1 MRAFN
6 IKTPDKKIVPALQD
20 KIDNLTKPKGSLGR
34 LEELAVQI
42 GTIQQS
48 LSPVLRTPQNIV
60 FAADHG
66 VVVEGVSFSAPEVTA
81 QQIYNFLKGGG
92 GINMFARQH
101 HFILKVVDCGVNAD
115 FGDLPGLI
123 HRKIR
128 KSTDNYLYG
137 PAMTPE
143 EMERA
148 IEIGA
153 EMVSQ
158 PVQHPGSAEDKA
170 VLQAGGGVLAQHGG
184 GRRRGEVDLR
194 QLGGVLHQCS
204 QRKLRPRQDDAAY
217 KFLFPVDGHQGDG
230 CVGRND
236 HQRPRAL
243 GQCGHRAAEQFGTQL
258 GGIVQPE
265 ADAALES
272 RPDGQDTH
280 RAEHLQ
286 SGQYPPRQRRH
297 HTAQNAALDLFWRS
311 AVERKQIQQPQAVF
325 IDGGGGVGVEPS
337 AEFQVVVLVA
347 ANGDVGVAEIDG
359 KYHGWCLPACL

>member
-115 FGDLPGLI
+115 FENLPGLI

-143 EMERA
+143 EMEHA

-153 EMVSQ
+153 EMVQLAYQEGTNIISFGELGMANTSASSIWMSYFTGIPLRECVGAGSGLNSQ
-158 PVQHPGSAEDKA
+158 GIEHKYNVLKRATDNYQGNGTTEDILRWFGGFEMVAA
-170 VLQAGGGVLAQHGG
+170 VGGMLQAAELGMTIIIDGFIMTNCVLAASKLYP
-184 GRRRGEVDLR
+184 EVLEYS
-194 QLGGVLHQCS
+194 V
-204 QRKLRPRQDDAAY
+204 
-217 KFLFPVDGHQGDG
+217 FGHQGDEAG
-230 CVGRND
+230 HKLVLE
-236 HQRPRAL
+236 AL
-243 GQCGHRAAEQFGTQL
+243 HAKPLLNLGLRLGEGTGAICAYPIIESAIHMINEMNSFKQAAVT
-258 GGIVQPE
+258 
-265 ADAALES
+265 
-272 RPDGQDTH
+272 
-280 RAEHLQ
+280 
-286 SGQYPPRQRRH
+286 
-297 HTAQNAALDLFWRS
+297 
-311 AVERKQIQQPQAVF
+311 
-325 IDGGGGVGVEPS
+325 
-337 AEFQVVVLVA
+337 
-347 ANGDVGVAEIDG
+347 
-359 KYHGWCLPACL
+359 KYF

>member
-1 MRAFN
+1 MRTFN

-153 EMVSQ
+153 EMVQ
-158 PVQHPGSAEDKA
+158 
-170 VLQAGGGVLAQHGG
+170 LAYQ
-184 GRRRGEVDLR
+184 E
-194 QLGGVLHQCS
+194 
-204 QRKLRPRQDDAAY
+204 
-217 KFLFPVDGHQGDG
+217 
-230 CVGRND
+230 
-236 HQRPRAL
+236 
-243 GQCGHRAAEQFGTQL
+243 
-258 GGIVQPE
+258 
-265 ADAALES
+265 
-272 RPDGQDTH
+272 
-280 RAEHLQ
+280 
-286 SGQYPPRQRRH
+286 
-297 HTAQNAALDLFWRS
+297 
-311 AVERKQIQQPQAVF
+311 
-325 IDGGGGVGVEPS
+325 
-337 AEFQVVVLVA
+337 
-347 ANGDVGVAEIDG
+347 
-359 KYHGWCLPACL
+359 

>member
-1 MRAFN
+1 MRVFN
-6 IKTPDKKIVPALQD
+6 IKRPDKKIVPALQD

-153 EMVSQ
+153 EMVQLAYQEGTNIISFGELGMANTSASSIWMSSFTGI
-158 PVQHPGSAEDKA
+158 PLKECIGAGSGLDNQGIEHKYQVLKRATDNYQGNGTTEDILRWFGGFEMVAA
-170 VLQAGGGVLAQHGG
+170 VGGMLQAAELGMTIIIDGFIMTNCILAASKLHPEVL
-184 GRRRGEVDLR
+184 EYCV
-194 QLGGVLHQCS
+194 
-204 QRKLRPRQDDAAY
+204 
-217 KFLFPVDGHQGDG
+217 FGHQGDEAG
-230 CVGRND
+230 HKLVLE
-236 HQRPRAL
+236 AL
-243 GQCGHRAAEQFGTQL
+243 HAKPLLNLGLRLGEGTGAICAYPIIESAIHMINEMSSFKQAAVT
-258 GGIVQPE
+258 
-265 ADAALES
+265 
-272 RPDGQDTH
+272 
-280 RAEHLQ
+280 
-286 SGQYPPRQRRH
+286 
-297 HTAQNAALDLFWRS
+297 
-311 AVERKQIQQPQAVF
+311 
-325 IDGGGGVGVEPS
+325 
-337 AEFQVVVLVA
+337 
-347 ANGDVGVAEIDG
+347 
-359 KYHGWCLPACL
+359 KYF

>member
-1 MRAFN
+1 MRTFN

-34 LEELAVQI
+34 LEELAVRI

-153 EMVSQ
+153 EMVQLAYQEGTNIISFGELGMANTAGLIRLDIFTGI
-158 PVQHPGSAEDKA
+158 PLKECVGAGSGLDNQGIEHKYQVLKRAADNYQGNGSTEDILRWFGGFEMVAA
-170 VLQAGGGVLAQHGG
+170 VGGMLQAAELGMTIIIDGFIMTNCILAASKLHPEVL
-184 GRRRGEVDLR
+184 EYCV
-194 QLGGVLHQCS
+194 
-204 QRKLRPRQDDAAY
+204 
-217 KFLFPVDGHQGDG
+217 FGHQGDEAG
-230 CVGRND
+230 HKLVLE
-236 HQRPRAL
+236 AL
-243 GQCGHRAAEQFGTQL
+243 HAKPLLNLGLRLGEGTGAICAYPIIESAIHMINEMSSFKQAAVT
-258 GGIVQPE
+258 
-265 ADAALES
+265 
-272 RPDGQDTH
+272 
-280 RAEHLQ
+280 
-286 SGQYPPRQRRH
+286 
-297 HTAQNAALDLFWRS
+297 
-311 AVERKQIQQPQAVF
+311 
-325 IDGGGGVGVEPS
+325 
-337 AEFQVVVLVA
+337 
-347 ANGDVGVAEIDG
+347 
-359 KYHGWCLPACL
+359 KYF

>member
-1 MRAFN
+1 MKTFN
-6 IKTPDKKIVPALQD
+6 IKTPDRSIIPALQD

-34 LEELAVQI
+34 LEELAIQI
-42 GTIQQS
+42 GTIQQT

-153 EMVSQ
+153 EMVQLAYQEGTNIISFGELGMANTSASSIWMSFFTGI
-158 PVQHPGSAEDKA
+158 PLKECVGAGSGLDNQGIEHKYQVLKRATDNYQGNSSTEDILRWFGGFEMVAA
-170 VLQAGGGVLAQHGG
+170 VGGMLQAAELGMTIIIDGFIMTNCILAASKLHPEVL
-184 GRRRGEVDLR
+184 EYCV
-194 QLGGVLHQCS
+194 
-204 QRKLRPRQDDAAY
+204 
-217 KFLFPVDGHQGDG
+217 FGHQGDEAG
-230 CVGRND
+230 HKLVLE
-236 HQRPRAL
+236 AL
-243 GQCGHRAAEQFGTQL
+243 HAKPLLNLGLRLGEGTGAICAYPIIESAIHMINEMSSFKQAAVT
-258 GGIVQPE
+258 
-265 ADAALES
+265 
-272 RPDGQDTH
+272 
-280 RAEHLQ
+280 
-286 SGQYPPRQRRH
+286 
-297 HTAQNAALDLFWRS
+297 
-311 AVERKQIQQPQAVF
+311 
-325 IDGGGGVGVEPS
+325 
-337 AEFQVVVLVA
+337 
-347 ANGDVGVAEIDG
+347 
-359 KYHGWCLPACL
+359 KYF